1 MVTSYDETAN
11 LLIDRITME
20 LLLEDLT
27 PKERDT
33 LHFWLNGGYSRQ
45 EIADIIKVRYGD
57 PKVDGKMD
65 YQDVITWISRKY
77 SGDFDLAEDVVQEV
91 MLRLFEDRRLDI
103 AKFNPAKKDAAIRQ
117 TIRNKVLKVLKSRK
131 VGRWSV
137 DSLDKLKEEGY
148 QIDTSGNLMKDPI
161 LFQKRFLEE
170 DHDDR

>member
-1 MVTSYDETAN
+1 VGMKWA
-11 LLIDRITME
+11 
-20 LLLEDLT
+20 
-27 PKERDT
+27 
-33 LHFWLNGGYSRQ
+33 
-45 EIADIIKVRYGD
+45 EI
-57 PKVDGKMD
+57 MD